1 MSAVNGNIII
11 QTGPDPRDWPEFTAI
26 REEINKINHPARP
39 EVSWSLIESLSL
51 SLFRSNGVDL
61 QTAAYYTLARTHK
74 HGLAGFTEGC
84 ELLAAMVV
92 NQWEKL
98 WPQKGQARTEILEWF
113 NARVGSQLRQYSFE
127 SRDLP
132 MICRAERALQMLCDK
147 LQQVEL
153 SRVPRIE
160 NLLYLMQNTAKRLEA
175 PAIKP
180 PQPATQ
186 PKQTLVYLSMPQPEL
201 EQPAVPEYHAET
213 SVRQGVEVRVAPPVA
228 KRSAVILGFTAGV
241 LIGALVAVAIYMT
254 QVRPLQ
260 QQLTALA
267 MMPVTAAPLWLS
279 KPELPTYAEQLNVLE
294 NLSPLTV
301 LHSADRVVAKASS
314 LWPTDPQ
321 QRAQTQRW
329 QQLQTARA
337 DYAEEDSYFQL
348 RLQLKALSDKL
359 VEQEKAHG
367 SLTISYLKTA
377 IYQMQNEL
385 NRATPLEELLRQLS
399 VAVDAN
405 QPPSPLLI
413 KQTDERWNALL
424 SRYHQLMVQ
433 GHAAR

>member
-1 MSAVNGNIII
+1 
-11 QTGPDPRDWPEFTAI
+11 
-26 REEINKINHPARP
+26 
-39 EVSWSLIESLSL
+39 
-51 SLFRSNGVDL
+51 
-61 QTAAYYTLARTHK
+61 
-74 HGLAGFTEGC
+74 
-84 ELLAAMVV
+84 
-92 NQWEKL
+92 
-98 WPQKGQARTEILEWF
+98 
-113 NARVGSQLRQYSFE
+113 
-127 SRDLP
+127 
-132 MICRAERALQMLCDK
+132 MICRAERALQILCDK

-377 IYQMQNEL
+377 VYQMQNEL